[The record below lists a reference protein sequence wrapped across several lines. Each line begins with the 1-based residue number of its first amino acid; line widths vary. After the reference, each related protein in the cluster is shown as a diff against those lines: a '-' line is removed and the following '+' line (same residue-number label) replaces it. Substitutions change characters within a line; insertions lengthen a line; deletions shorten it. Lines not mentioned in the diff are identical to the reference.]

1 MFLLPERAQPAP
13 QVHELPVESR
23 QLSGALRFGSQRGHV
38 GRSADLL
45 GSIGSGDLVSID
57 TEVLPSRIQLAPHA
71 RRGAVPMTESDW
83 IPVLCVNDEAAK
95 SGSTGI
101 MIAYT
106 EDMLSRERTMD
117 CIMHYSLRESQ

>member
-23 QLSGALRFGSQRGHV
+23 QLSGALRFGSQSGHV

-57 TEVLPSRIQLAPHA
+57 TKVHQVEYNSR
-71 RRGAVPMTESDW
+71 RTRGAG
-83 IPVLCVNDEAAK
+83 LH
-95 SGSTGI
+95 
-101 MIAYT
+101 
-106 EDMLSRERTMD
+106 R
-117 CIMHYSLRESQ
+117 